1 MNNLIM
7 GRVDNIF
14 QRLGSDVSHIIIS
27 NDISPFI
34 DSSFFYLTGI
44 SSGIFE
50 ESFAVASR
58 DGDVTV
64 ITGTLEAESAKESKL
79 DVRVVTGNDSYK
91 KALAEVLGKHK
102 KIGINYG
109 GSTLGDYMR
118 IKKWLKKGRFIDASL
133 AIEKA
138 RMVKDDHEIKMIR
151 RAAEI
156 SSAAFYP
163 IKEAI
168 KEGVKETEMAAIVNY
183 ELMNFGASGSSFDTI
198 FGTGKNSAEPHYVPR
213 GVKISS
219 GDMIVCDYGARYNRY
234 CCDTTRSFI
243 LGEAEKR
250 KKDIYNT
257 VLEAQK
263 AAIET
268 IRASVK
274 GSDVYA
280 AASEVIDRRGYKGL
294 FTHGIGH
301 SLGLDVHDSVALRP
315 FSDSRLEENMVL
327 TVEPGVYVPGFGGVR
342 IEDDIIVTKTGCE
355 VLTTAPKGLED
366 ITIT

>member
-1 MNNLIM
+1 MANGRTSNAEVSCACIRSLTINIASAVAIDIHKSHYCTALKLLVFIRADTEKYMNNLIM

-109 GSTLGDYMR
+109 GSTLGGYMR
-118 IKKWLKKGRFIDASL
+118 IKKWLKEGRFIDASL

-138 RMVKDDHEIKMIR
+138 RMVKDGHEIKMIR

-168 KEGVKETEMAAIVNY
+168 KEA
-183 ELMNFGASGSSFDTI
+183 
-198 FGTGKNSAEPHYVPR
+198 
-213 GVKISS
+213 
-219 GDMIVCDYGARYNRY
+219 
-234 CCDTTRSFI
+234 
-243 LGEAEKR
+243 
-250 KKDIYNT
+250 
-257 VLEAQK
+257 
-263 AAIET
+263 
-268 IRASVK
+268 
-274 GSDVYA
+274 
-280 AASEVIDRRGYKGL
+280 
-294 FTHGIGH
+294 
-301 SLGLDVHDSVALRP
+301 
-315 FSDSRLEENMVL
+315 
-327 TVEPGVYVPGFGGVR
+327 
-342 IEDDIIVTKTGCE
+342 
-355 VLTTAPKGLED
+355 
-366 ITIT
+366 